1 MRIFTVVVVALA
13 GVLSIGCASA
23 QRGSSV
29 PPRITVENLEPL
41 PSSGGRQR
49 FRVGLLIDNQNTE
62 PLPIK
67 SFEFKLRLA
76 DEGIVDG
83 SSTTPLTVEAL
94 DQQTVTLEIASEI
107 VSSVS
112 RLLSFVQGPE
122 NTLPYEIYG
131 TVTLDRRLREPLRF
145 SSSGQVPLVMTGAR

>member
-13 GVLSIGCASA
+13 GELSIGCASA

-29 PPRITVENLEPL
+29 PTRITVENLEPL